1 MLSPG
6 DTLRLSLDA
15 LGGHRLRSVL
25 TTLGLAMGVATLITV
40 VTLIQGAN
48 VYVETKIAN
57 LGTDVFQIARTPF
70 ATTDYEVIVKALKYK
85 KITTEDYI
93 AVHDACRDCTM
104 VGATATTSTH
114 ARLGDVDLSDV
125 NLIGQTQNM
134 EDIDTRTV
142 EGGRYFSPVEEQ
154 RTTRVCLIGA
164 TLRERLFN
172 GDDPVGK
179 TLRLASQEFT
189 VIGYYEKFGT
199 VLGQDADNYAVIPMS
214 VYLQIQ
220 GARSSQTI
228 NVRVPGNEAAFAR
241 AQDEVRMVMRARRHV
256 APAQPDD
263 FFIGTKD
270 AYISLWGQISG
281 AFFAVFIMVSA
292 ISALVGGIVIMNVML
307 VSVTERTKE
316 IGVRRAVGAAGNDI
330 LRQFLVESV
339 LQCLA
344 GGTVGIGIGFLCA
357 ELLRRFTTF
366 PAAVQ
371 WQVAVM
377 GVVLS
382 SAIGLFFGIY
392 PAQRAARLDPVEALR
407 QE

>member
-15 LGGHRLRSVL
+15 LGSHRLRSVL

-48 VYVETKIAN
+48 VFVETKIAN
-57 LGTDVFQIARTPF
+57 LGTDVFQAARTPF
-70 ATTDYEVIVKALKYK
+70 ATTDFQVVLKALKYK
-85 KITTEDYI
+85 KVTVEDY
-93 AVHDACRDCTM
+93 AVIRDTCVDCRMT
-104 VGATATTSTH
+104 GATATATTH
-114 ARLGDVDLSDV
+114 ARLGEEDLADV
-125 NLIGQTQNM
+125 NMIGQTQNM
-134 EDIDTRTV
+134 EDIDTRSI

-154 RTTRVCLIGA
+154 RATRVCVIGA
-164 TLRERLFN
+164 TLRDRLFGGGN
-172 GDDPVGK
+172 PIGK
-179 TLRLASQEFT
+179 TFRLASQEFT

-199 VLGQDADNYAVIPMS
+199 VLGIDADNYAVIPMS
-214 VYLQIQ
+214 VFLQME
-220 GARSSQTI
+220 GARFSQTI

-241 AQDEVRMVMRARRHV
+241 AQDEVRQILRARRHV
-256 APAQPDD
+256 APGQPDD

-281 AFFAVFIMVSA
+281 AFFAVFILVSA

-344 GGTVGIGIGFLCA
+344 GGSAGILIGFLCA

-371 WQVAVM
+371 WQVALM
-377 GVVLS
+377 GIVTS

-392 PAQRAARLDPVEALR
+392 PAQRAAGLDPVEALR
-407 QE
+407 SE